1 MEEFFHYLTTSEED
15 KNWGITLNVTGKAI
29 SKPHTVYP
37 SPKHPS
43 GYYFT
48 WNSGRILNEY
58 QINYITEGSGIYET
72 RNGTFQLTAGSIFI
86 VFPGEWHRYKPNT
99 KEGWTENYIGFSGPV
114 IEQLFSKTIFSAK
127 KPVINIGIS
136 EEIIDTYY
144 KIYTLSLN
152 EKPGF
157 QQIASGMIIKL
168 LGYLISF
175 EKQKHFSG
183 KEVSKIIEKIRF
195 KIRQELN
202 QDIDFRKLSAEH
214 HVSYSYLRKMFK
226 KYTGIS
232 PGQYQLQL
240 RIMYAK
246 ELIIS
251 TDKSIKEICYETGFQ
266 SIHYFSSLFKQK
278 TGISPS
284 EFRKE
289 QLHN

>member
-1 MEEFFHYLTTSEED
+1 MKDFFHYLTTSEED
-15 KNWGITLNVTGKAI
+15 EDWGITLNVTGKAET
-29 SKPHTVYP
+29 PQNTTYP
-37 SPKHPS
+37 SPKHPN

-48 WNSGRILNEY
+48 WKSGRVLNEY
-58 QINYITEGSGIYET
+58 QINYITKGSGIYET
-72 RNGTFQLTAGSIFI
+72 KDGTFELKTGSVFI
-86 VFPGEWHRYKPNT
+86 VFPGVWHRYRPNT
-99 KEGWTENYIGFSGPV
+99 SEGWSETYIGFSGPV

-127 KPVINIGIS
+127 KPVIDIGIR

-144 KIYTLSLN
+144 KIFELSLN

-157 QQIASGMIIKL
+157 QHIASGMIVKL

-175 EKQKHFSG
+175 EKQKDFSG
-183 KEVSKIIEKIRF
+183 KEVSKIIEVIRF

-202 QDIDFRKLSAEH
+202 QNIDFIKLSSDH

-240 RIMYAK
+240 RIMHAK

-251 TDKSIKEICYETGFQ
+251 TDKSIKEICYKTGFQ
-266 SIHYFSSLFKQK
+266 SIHYFSRLFKQK

-284 EFRKE
+284 EFRKK
-289 QLHN
+289 QFHT

>member
-1 MEEFFHYLTTSEED
+1 MKDFFHYLTTSNED
-15 KNWGITLNVTGKAI
+15 KNWGITLNVSGKAETTPQTI
-29 SKPHTVYP
+29 YP
-37 SPKHPS
+37 SPKHPN

-58 QINYITEGSGIYET
+58 QINYITKGVGIYET
-72 RNGTFQLTAGSIFI
+72 KNGTFELKAGSIFI
-86 VFPGEWHRYKPNT
+86 IFPGEWHRYKPNT
-99 KEGWTENYIGFSGPV
+99 SKGWTENYIGFSGSI

-127 KPVINIGIS
+127 KPVLNIGIR

-144 KIYTLSLN
+144 KIFELSLN
-152 EKPGF
+152 EKPGY
-157 QQIASGMIIKL
+157 QQIASGMIVKL

-175 EKQKHFSG
+175 EKQKDFSG
-183 KEVSKIIEKIRF
+183 KEVSKTIESVRF

-202 QDIDFRKLSAEH
+202 QNIDFRKLSAEH

-240 RIMYAK
+240 RIMHAK

-251 TDKSIKEICYETGFQ
+251 TDKSIKEICYEAGFQ
-266 SIHYFSSLFKQK
+266 SIHYFSRLFKQK
-278 TGISPS
+278 TGTPPS
-284 EFRKE
+284 ALRKK